1 MTSLESLIADYLD
14 SLSLRDVSEHTVRAY
29 RQTLRK
35 LSRFVGDVDP
45 SELTHRHMSRFLAA
59 ERAAGAAL
67 SSVQRRYVDL
77 GSFCKWLLA
86 EEEITRNPM
95 DKVDR
100 PRTEEVPVP
109 LVDPATIHALLRHE
123 WSTRFLTMRNR
134 AIITVLLDTGV
145 RVSELLGMNLADF
158 SPAHNRI
165 TVRGAKRSGE
175 RVVSLGKHAS
185 AALRRY
191 LRARARFPQADNPAL
206 WLGSNGR
213 LSAQAVRLMLSEG
226 CKRVGVPH
234 VFPHQLRHQFAHEF
248 RFAGGNDG
256 DLMYLAGW
264 TSTAMLRRYGA
275 SGAAVRAAQAHA
287 KYSPGDQLL

>member
-1 MTSLESLIADYLD
+1 MTSLESLIGDYLD
-14 SLSLRDVSEHTVRAY
+14 SLSLRDVSKHTVRAY

-35 LSRFVGDVDP
+35 FSHFVEDVDAAGL
-45 SELTHRHMSRFLAA
+45 SHRHVSRFLAS
-59 ERAAGAAL
+59 ERASGAAL

-86 EEEITRNPM
+86 EEEISRNPM
-95 DKVDR
+95 DKVQR
-100 PRTEEVPVP
+100 PRVEQVPVT
-109 LVDPATIHALLRHE
+109 LVDSATIRGLLRHE

-134 AIITVLLDTGV
+134 AIVSVLVDTGV
-145 RVSELLGMNLADF
+145 RVSELCSMDFADF

-165 TVRGAKRSGE
+165 TVHGAKRSGE
-175 RVVSLGKHAS
+175 RVVSLGRHAS

-191 LRARARFPQADNPAL
+191 LRVRARYSQAENPAL

-213 LSAQAVRLMLSEG
+213 VSAQAVRVMLSEA
-226 CKRVGVPH
+226 CKHAGVPH

-248 RFAGGNDG
+248 RLAGGNDG

-264 TSTAMLRRYGA
+264 TSTAMLQRYGA
-275 SGAAVRAAQAHA
+275 SGAAVRAAKAHA
-287 KYSPGDQLL
+287 RFSPGDRLL